1 MGQEAR
7 CAIQEPERIPS
18 LGAPRGIPGAA
29 ALSSWFTHLPRLPPS
44 QQPGSRGRE
53 AKPQQRAARGQ
64 TSTFPSPH
72 TEQVLKEHPPV
83 SEGTPS
89 RAMATA
95 PGARDGQREQP
106 PCRELEPP
114 RAPPLPGK
122 TQRAIVTRCSSL
134 DAAVPMPDSP
144 EGCPPR
150 PPASALI
157 YSNVGQLRAHLV
169 PRKAS
174 RGEGAGRSPSQPDE
188 CPLPPPLPKKQLQRA
203 ESLPEKGPSQH
214 RHSSPPPRAG
224 STLCG
229 IPPPRLQQHEGA
241 PSAVPTRDGP
251 SWAPK
256 KPLTKSQ
263 SLGEAAGSRRQE
275 LTFGTADGELGQAL
289 GGAGP
294 RELLPGCC
302 WAALGRLSARI
313 QQRLLGPERR
323 RLRAELA
330 GKGWAAL
337 RVLGRE
343 PCCHSRDAWY
353 FPVGF
358 TFERR
363 QLVLAAKVPKPC
375 CTSLE
380 VQSSLGAHCSIQ
392 SLISHF
398 TEQLPEELVL
408 PGELSPSPS
417 SEQPAQLATRPV
429 LQVFISPEVPYQTLA
444 GFVRGSQSLHRTS
457 PGHYER
463 LACLL
468 LLQVCMGL
476 EHLRLQNVGQ
486 GDLCLE
492 NLLLVQCP
500 CSPQSQQGKE
510 AALGLSLPRLLISSF
525 FKVES
530 KQRACSTSQEQD
542 WTEGFAA
549 SPSLAA
555 DELNVGM
562 LIYQILHVD
571 ISLEKALGPRSNRAP
586 EIPSL
591 SIYSTGLKRLATLL
605 LQRDPCKR
613 VSIEQ
618 ARSILQVLLWGPRQE
633 LFARSKKTLPLLRSW
648 VELKRALLLLRFA
661 EDSAGAAGSPGLE
674 DWLCCQY
681 FKEVTEHTL
690 CQVTQALY
698 TP

>member
-1 MGQEAR
+1 L
-7 CAIQEPERIPS
+7 S
-18 LGAPRGIPGAA
+18 L
-29 ALSSWFTHLPRLPPS
+29 
-44 QQPGSRGRE
+44 Q
-53 AKPQQRAARGQ
+53 
-64 TSTFPSPH
+64 
-72 TEQVLKEHPPV
+72 
-83 SEGTPS
+83 
-89 RAMATA
+89 
-95 PGARDGQREQP
+95 
-106 PCRELEPP
+106 
-114 RAPPLPGK
+114 
-122 TQRAIVTRCSSL
+122 
-134 DAAVPMPDSP
+134 
-144 EGCPPR
+144 
-150 PPASALI
+150 
-157 YSNVGQLRAHLV
+157 
-169 PRKAS
+169 
-174 RGEGAGRSPSQPDE
+174 
-188 CPLPPPLPKKQLQRA
+188 
-203 ESLPEKGPSQH
+203 
-214 RHSSPPPRAG
+214 
-224 STLCG
+224 
-229 IPPPRLQQHEGA
+229 
-241 PSAVPTRDGP
+241 
-251 SWAPK
+251 
-256 KPLTKSQ
+256 
-263 SLGEAAGSRRQE
+263 
-275 LTFGTADGELGQAL
+275 
-289 GGAGP
+289 
-294 RELLPGCC
+294 
-302 WAALGRLSARI
+302 
-313 QQRLLGPERR
+313 
-323 RLRAELA
+323 
-330 GKGWAAL
+330 
-337 RVLGRE
+337 
-343 PCCHSRDAWY
+343 
-353 FPVGF
+353 
-358 TFERR
+358 
-363 QLVLAAKVPKPC
+363 VPKPC

-542 WTEGFAA
+542 WTEG
-549 SPSLAA
+549 
-555 DELNVGM
+555 
-562 LIYQILHVD
+562 
-571 ISLEKALGPRSNRAP
+571 SNRAP

-698 TP
+698 